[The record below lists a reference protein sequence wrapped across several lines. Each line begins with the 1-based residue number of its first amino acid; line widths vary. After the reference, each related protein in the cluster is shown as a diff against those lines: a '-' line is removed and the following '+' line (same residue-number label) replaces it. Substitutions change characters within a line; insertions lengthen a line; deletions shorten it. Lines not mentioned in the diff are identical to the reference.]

1 MPIMSNQTIPLDIVY
16 RILSQLSVKAL
27 LRFKSVSKEWCSLI
41 NYPYF
46 IKLHLRQSMETNR
59 NNLNIVFKERAS
71 GKLLSVGFDYV
82 NLDNP
87 RELNHPLK
95 RQPGEG
101 LDNEYDYT
109 QVVGSCNGLLCLIK
123 EDQIYRTIMLWNIS
137 TGDYKVLPDQPV
149 ELPRAWSTVQ
159 QLTFYGF
166 GYDLINDDYKL
177 VRIVQEIDSSR
188 IPPLISEV
196 KVYSLKTNTWRRP
209 SEEIPNY
216 YFHNNCW
223 RTAGTF
229 FYGTLH
235 WLGIKE
241 RIWEC
246 PSSIIAFDV
255 GTEKYHQI
263 ELLDNMQRGTY
274 NMNLGAL
281 QGCFCM
287 IATCW
292 DYKVKVWMMKDYG
305 VKESWTMLYSL
316 QGDIFSAA
324 YLYPLAYS
332 KNYEKILLSLLWYDI
347 KGEEFK
353 DVNLSQLE
361 NIRPSPSE
369 ICMESLV
376 KLDD

>member
-16 RILSQLSVKAL
+16 GVLTQLPVKAL
-27 LRFKSVSKEWCSLI
+27 LRFKSVSKGWCSLI
-41 NYPYF
+41 NDPYF

-59 NNLNIVFKERAS
+59 NNLNIVFKERAF

-95 RQPGEG
+95 RRPGEG

-123 EDQIYRTIMLWNIS
+123 KYQIYRAIVLWNIS
-137 TGDYKVLPDQPV
+137 TRDYKVLPDQPV
-149 ELPRAWSTVQ
+149 EPPPAWSHVD

-166 GYDLINDDYKL
+166 GYDSMNDDYKL
-177 VRIVQEIDSSR
+177 VRIVQEIDYSR
-188 IPPLISEV
+188 NPPVLISEV
-196 KVYSLKTNTWRRP
+196 KIYSLKTNTWRRP
-209 SEEIPNY
+209 GEEIPNY
-216 YFHNNCW
+216 YLDNECW

-229 FYGTLH
+229 LYRTLH
-235 WLGIKE
+235 WLGFKE
-241 RIWEC
+241 RIWGR
-246 PSSIIAFDV
+246 PSNIIAFDV

-281 QGCFCM
+281 RGCFCM

-292 DYKVKVWMMKDYG
+292 DYKVNVWMMKDYG

-316 QGDIFSAA
+316 QGDVFPAA
-324 YLYPLAYS
+324 YLYPDKIY
-332 KNYEKILLSLLWYDI
+332 YKILLSLLWYDI
-347 KGEEFK
+347 KGEKFK
-353 DVNLSQLE
+353 DVNLLQLE
-361 NIRPSPSE
+361 NIRLFPYE

-376 KLDD
+376 KLGD